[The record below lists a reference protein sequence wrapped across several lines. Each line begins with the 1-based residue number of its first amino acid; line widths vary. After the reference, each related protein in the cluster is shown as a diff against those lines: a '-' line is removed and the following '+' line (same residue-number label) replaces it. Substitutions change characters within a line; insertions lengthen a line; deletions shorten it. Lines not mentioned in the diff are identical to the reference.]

1 MKLFMDSS
9 TNYLYLALYENNEI
23 ATYVIFSIFLVCL
36 IACAIDNYYAKM
48 AKISNSKRLNGAQAA
63 AKVLE
68 YYGIYGVRIEPVS
81 GKLSDHY
88 DPRSNVIRLSH
99 EVYSGTSIAS
109 VGIACHEAGHAAQH
123 AQNYVPIK
131 VRNAI
136 LPVANIG
143 STVGFYL
150 AIFGYFLGFGPL
162 IDIGVI
168 LFASVTVFQLVTL
181 PIEFNAS
188 RRAISVIDET
198 GMLDVDEVPKAK
210 KVLFAAALTYVAA
223 LLVSIMSLLR
233 LILKTRSRRN

>member
-1 MKLFMDSS
+1 MFWYDYY
-9 TNYLYLALYENNEI
+9 YLI
-23 ATYVIFSIFLVCL
+23 LVVPAIL
-36 IACAIDNYYAKM
+36 IALLAEINVKRTYARM
-48 AKISNSKRLNGAQAA
+48 AKINNGRHLSGAQAA

-68 YYGIYGVRIEPVS
+68 YYGIYDVRIEPVS

-123 AQNYVPIK
+123 AQNYIPIK

-150 AIFGYFLGFGPL
+150 AILGYFIGFGPL
-162 IDIGVI
+162 IDIGII

-210 KVLFAAALTYVAA
+210 KVLFAAALTYVAS

-233 LILKTRSRRN
+233 LILRTRNRRN

>member
-1 MKLFMDSS
+1 MFWYDYY
-9 TNYLYLALYENNEI
+9 YLI
-23 ATYVIFSIFLVCL
+23 LVVPAIL
-36 IACAIDNYYAKM
+36 IALLAEINVKRTYAKM
-48 AKISNSKRLNGAQAA
+48 AKINNGRHLSGAQAA

-68 YYGIYGVRIEPVS
+68 YYGIYDVRIEPVS

-123 AQNYVPIK
+123 AQNYIPIK

-150 AIFGYFLGFGPL
+150 AIFGYFIGFGPL
-162 IDIGVI
+162 IDIGII

-210 KVLFAAALTYVAA
+210 KVLFAAALTYVAS

-233 LILKTRSRRN
+233 LILRTRNRRN

>member
-1 MKLFMDSS
+1 MFYFDYY
-9 TNYLYLALYENNEI
+9 YLILVVPALI
-23 ATYVIFSIFLVCL
+23 ISL
-36 IACAIDNYYAKM
+36 IAQINVKNTYAKM
-48 AKISNSKRLNGAQAA
+48 SRVANRKHLTGAQAA
-63 AKVLE
+63 FAVLE
-68 YYGIYGVRIEPVS
+68 SYGIHNVRVELGH

-88 DPRSNVIRLSH
+88 DPRSNVIRLSP

-123 AQNYVPIK
+123 AQNYMPIK

-150 AIFGYFLGFGPL
+150 AIFGYFLGYGML
-162 IDIGVI
+162 IDIGII

-188 RRAISVIDET
+188 RRAIATIQERN
-198 GMLDVDEVPKAK
+198 LLYEDEVPAAK
-210 KVLFAAALTYVAA
+210 KVLTAAALTYVAA
-223 LLVSIMSLLR
+223 LLTSIASLLR
-233 LILKTRSRRN
+233 LILRTRNRRN